1 MIYFNSDYLEG
12 AHPALMAKLN
22 ETNMVQTVGYGED
35 EYCAAARVKIQNAC
49 QAPEADVHFLVG
61 GTQTNTTVIAAVLRP
76 WQGVLC
82 AVSGHINCHE
92 AGAIESTGHKVITL
106 PTTNGKITAQQV
118 QEYVEWHRN
127 DESTEH
133 IVQPGMVYI
142 SYPTEGGTLYSKAE
156 LTELYNVCRR
166 YGLPLFID
174 GARLGY
180 GVMADG
186 ADLTLPEIAHL
197 CDVFYIGG
205 TKCGAL
211 CGEAV
216 VFTHGNMPKQFVTM
230 VKRRGAMIAKGR
242 LNALQFDA
250 LFTDGLYEKICAP
263 AVKLA
268 IKLRDGLK
276 AKGYRFALE
285 SPTNQQFIIVENSR
299 LPELQS
305 KVVYSF
311 IEKYD
316 AEHTVIR
323 LATSW
328 ATTEEQVDEL
338 LSIL

>member
-12 AHPALMAKLN
+12 AHPALLEKLN

-35 EYCAAARVKIQNAC
+35 EYCAAAREKIKAAC

-61 GTQTNTTVIAAVLRP
+61 GTQTNTTVIAAILRP
-76 WQGVLC
+76 WQGVLS

-118 QEYVEWHRN
+118 RDYVEWHKH

-142 SYPTEGGTLYSKAE
+142 SHPTEGGTLYTKAE
-156 LTELYNVCRR
+156 LTELYGTCRE

-180 GVMADG
+180 GLMADES
-186 ADLTLPEIAHL
+186 DMTLPEFARL

-216 VFTHGNMPKQFVTM
+216 VFCGMHTPAHPIPRIKQHG
-230 VKRRGAMIAKGR
+230 ALLAKGR
-242 LNALQFDA
+242 LTGVQFEA
-250 LFTDGLYEKICAP
+250 LFTDGLYFEIGRQ
-263 AVKLA
+263 A
-268 IKLRDGLK
+268 IETAQALRRVLHER
-276 AKGYRFALE
+276 GYQFFLE
-285 SPTNQQFIIVENSR
+285 TPTNQQFVI
-299 LPELQS
+299 LPNEDMARIREHAS
-305 KVVYSF
+305 IEYW
-311 IEKYD
+311 EKYD
-316 AEHTVIR
+316 ETHTVVR
-323 LATSW
+323 FCTSW
-328 ATTEEQVDEL
+328 ATTQKDIDALAAVL
-338 LSIL
+338 

>member
-12 AHPALMAKLN
+12 AHPSIMVRLA

-35 EYCAAARVKIQNAC
+35 EYCEAAREKIKTAC

-61 GTQTNTTVIAAVLRP
+61 GTQTNTTVIASILRP
-76 WQGVLC
+76 WQGVLS

-106 PTTNGKITAQQV
+106 PTANGKITARQV
-118 QEYVEWHRN
+118 QDYVEWHRN

-142 SYPTEGGTLYSKAE
+142 SHPTEGGTLYTKAE
-156 LTELYNVCRR
+156 LTELYGTCRE

-180 GVMADG
+180 GLMADES
-186 ADLTLPEIAHL
+186 DMTLPELARL

-216 VFTHGNMPKQFVTM
+216 VFCGMHAPAHPIPRIKQHG
-230 VKRRGAMIAKGR
+230 ALLAKGR
-242 LNALQFDA
+242 LTGVQFEA
-250 LFTDGLYEKICAP
+250 LFTDGLYFEIGRQ
-263 AVKLA
+263 A
-268 IKLRDGLK
+268 IETARALRRVLHER
-276 AKGYRFALE
+276 GYQFFLE
-285 SPTNQQFIIVENSR
+285 TPTNQQFVI
-299 LPELQS
+299 LPNEDMARIREHAS
-305 KVVYSF
+305 IEYW
-311 IEKYD
+311 EKYD
-316 AEHTVIR
+316 EAHTVVR
-323 LATSW
+323 FCTSW
-328 ATTEEQVDEL
+328 ATTQEDIDALVAVL
-338 LSIL
+338 